1 MYNGGGE
8 GVCLPVYNICWF
20 NCLHLILCFFTAGLT
35 LFMQFPVLEIDGLKL
50 TQSAAIARY
59 VANKHGF
66 MGKTPEENA
75 Q

>member
-1 MYNGGGE
+1 M
-8 GVCLPVYNICWF
+8 CLPVYYICLF
-20 NCLHLILCFFTAGLT
+20 LSHFCFTAGLT

-50 TQSAAIARY
+50 TQSRAIARY